1 MNKSGR
7 RKEKENST
15 FIKYHPS
22 RSGGWDHLDLS
33 DVRVGKGERQ
43 PQMENG
49 DISIKRKGATFQ
61 VYITPEQYH

>member
-1 MNKSGR
+1 MNKSGC

-22 RSGGWDHLDLS
+22 RSGGWDHLNLS
-33 DVRVGKGERQ
+33 DVRVGNGERQ
-43 PQMENG
+43 PRMENR
-49 DISIKRKGATFQ
+49 DISIKRKGAIFQ